1 MSQVEGIFRWSP
13 NPTRNEFLTINLSQR
28 LLQVYHAT
36 GHARPGRFEHVRA
49 SSYNNFPLPNT
60 YDWSPIEA
68 GLLAVGTAQGQVHL
82 LRIDDSS
89 NASLTLPTR
98 AQRPCQSVA
107 FNTTGLLA
115 VGLDRVRND
124 SCLQIWDIEQ
134 RLAGWDSSKPGWDL
148 PNVAIE
154 PRKVEASLPV
164 TSMKFF
170 EDQPQ
175 SLVVGIKN
183 QSVRILD
190 LRGKPILSCR
200 SNSAHKLCRA

>member
-1 MSQVEGIFRWSP
+1 MAHNEGIFRWSP
-13 NPTRNEFLTINLSQR
+13 NPTRNEFLTINLGQR
-28 LLQVYHAT
+28 LLQVYQAT
-36 GHARPGRFEHVRA
+36 GHAKPGRFEYQKT
-49 SSYNNFPLPNT
+49 SSYSDFPSPNT

-68 GLLAVGTAQGQVHL
+68 GLLAVGTSHGQVHL

-89 NASLTLPTR
+89 NAHLTLPLR
-98 AQRPCQSVA
+98 VQRPCQSVA

-115 VGLDRVRND
+115 VGLDRVRSD

-134 RLAGWDSSKPGWDL
+134 RLSGWDQNRRGWDL
-148 PNVAIE
+148 PTVAIE

-175 SLVVGIKN
+175 SLVIGIKN

-190 LRGKPILSCR
+190 LRGLTTYT
-200 SNSAHKLCRA
+200 LLELG